1 MNKLSYLEYVVL
13 SSFIKKIDHFGQKNL
28 KPDMED
34 TVRQIFLSMWSKELI
49 KNKILHLDDLL
60 SKNELDEIKTLLN
73 SEEYSGENFI
83 QMHKEWLDKVN
94 LLMNFNYEFVF
105 NGSKQFELSI
115 SRRGYFVSPE
125 YGLGIHALEYYEKL
139 SNQKPDRPLNSKE
152 IAYLADQLTNE
163 DVEYLRYLLR

>member
-1 MNKLSYLEYVVL
+1 MNKLSYLEYIVL
-13 SSFIKKIDHFGQKNL
+13 SSFVKKIDHFGQKNL

-83 QMHKEWLDKVN
+83 QMHKEWLDKIN

-105 NGSKQFELSI
+105 NGSKQFEL
-115 SRRGYFVSPE
+115 
-125 YGLGIHALEYYEKL
+125 
-139 SNQKPDRPLNSKE
+139 
-152 IAYLADQLTNE
+152 
-163 DVEYLRYLLR
+163 